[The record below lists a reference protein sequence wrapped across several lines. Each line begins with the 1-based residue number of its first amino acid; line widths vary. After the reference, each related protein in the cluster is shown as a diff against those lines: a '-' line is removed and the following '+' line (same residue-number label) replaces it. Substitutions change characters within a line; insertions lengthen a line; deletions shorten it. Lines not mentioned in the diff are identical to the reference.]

1 MLHRLAVA
9 VVLALALAGCARKIP
24 LEPAPGASL
33 PPAPYGRQMPLTS
46 EELLALPAAGR
57 ARAQRGVAPRI
68 RGARGRS
75 VRPAARRLAAMD
87 HFHLRNGELHA
98 EDVPLSRIAR
108 EVGTP
113 VYVYSRATL
122 ERHARVF
129 REALAPLGRVHLA
142 FAVKANPNLAVLR
155 VMQREGFG
163 ADVVSGGELAR
174 ALAAGMAPADIVFS
188 GVGKTPREMAAG
200 LDAGIGQFNIESEEE
215 GVELAAIAA
224 QGGRTAV
231 CGLRVN
237 PDIDAGTHEKIS
249 TGKRDNKFGVPIDQA
264 AGIYARLAGL
274 PGLAMRG
281 LAVHIGSQL
290 ADLAPLASAFVRMGA
305 LLSELRST
313 GHQVTHMDLGGGLG
327 VPYKAGEVFPSPAEY
342 GAMVARVTSSWD
354 VTLMFEPGRVI
365 AGNAGVLLTRIIRT
379 KRNANRDP
387 FVVVDAAMN
396 DLARPALYGA
406 WHDFAAV
413 RPTGAR
419 MTANIVGPICETG
432 DTFATG
438 RDIEA
443 LEPGELAVFRTAGA
457 YGATMASSYNSRGF
471 VAEVM
476 VDGDQYAVVADRI
489 APEAIFA
496 AERVPDFLS

>member
-1 MLHRLAVA
+1 
-9 VVLALALAGCARKIP
+9 
-24 LEPAPGASL
+24 
-33 PPAPYGRQMPLTS
+33 
-46 EELLALPAAGR
+46 
-57 ARAQRGVAPRI
+57 
-68 RGARGRS
+68 
-75 VRPAARRLAAMD
+75 MD
-87 HFHLRNGELHA
+87 HFQLRGGELHA
-98 EDVPLSRIAR
+98 EDVPLSRIAD

-129 REALAPLGRVHLA
+129 REALEPLGRIHLA

-163 ADVVSGGELAR
+163 ADVVSGGELGR
-174 ALAAGMAPADIVFS
+174 ALAAGMAPDDIVFS
-188 GVGKTPREMAAG
+188 GVGKTPHEMLAG
-200 LDAGIGQFNIESEEE
+200 LDVGIGQFNIESEEE
-215 GVELAAIAA
+215 GVELAALAA
-224 QGGRTAV
+224 AGGRRAA

-237 PDIDAGTHEKIS
+237 PDIDAGTHEKIA
-249 TGKRDNKFGVPIDQA
+249 TGNRDTKFGVPIDQA
-264 AGIYARLAGL
+264 AGIYARLAVL
-274 PGLAMRG
+274 PGLEMRG

-290 ADLAPLASAFVRMGA
+290 SDLAPLERAFERMGA
-305 LLSELRST
+305 LLAELRAA
-313 GHQVTHMDLGGGLG
+313 GHVVTHMDLGGGIG
-327 VPYKAGEVFPSPAEY
+327 VPYKAGEVFPSPAQY
-342 GAMVARVTSSWD
+342 GAMVARVTSKWD
-354 VTLMFEPGRVI
+354 VTFLFEPGRVI
-365 AGNAGVLLTRIIRT
+365 AGNAGVLLTRVIRV

-406 WHDFAAV
+406 WHDFVAV
-413 RPTGAR
+413 RPPIAR

-443 LEPGELAVFRTAGA
+443 VQAGDLAVFRTAGA

-476 VDGDQYAVVADRI
+476 VDGADFAVVADRI
-489 APEAIFA
+489 APEAILA
-496 AERVPDFLS
+496 AERVPAFLA